1 MDWEDLK
8 RKVEELKM
16 MAPKESEDWDEE
28 WEEDWDEGEE
38 DWEEDWEEEEW

>member
-8 RKVEELKM
+8 RRLRESKM
-16 MAPKESEDWDEE
+16 MAPEEYEDED

-38 DWEEDWEEEEW
+38 DWEDWEEEEW

>member
-8 RKVEELKM
+8 RKVEEMKM
-16 MAPKESEDWDEE
+16 MAPAEGEDWD
-28 WEEDWDEGEE
+28 EDWDEGEEWEE